1 MKLKH
6 ALPATA
12 LAFALATGFAANTAF
27 AEVPKAVKN
36 VAVMD
41 TDKNGQVSKQE
52 YLAFMGKAFD
62 SVAGAKGYCT
72 YEEITKGFKNLQE
85 RYGWGGYGA

>member
-12 LAFALATGFAANTAF
+12 LAFALATGFAANSAY
-27 AEVPKAVKN
+27 ADVPKAVAN

-41 TDKNGQVSKQE
+41 TNKDGKISKQE

-62 SVAGAKGYCT
+62 ESAGAKGYCT
-72 YEEITKGFKNLQE
+72 FEEVNKGFRNLQE